1 MKAANEAV
9 LSSGNLAM
17 GIKTT
22 IEKWNGRTIRTE
34 DGYLTDEAMQMLCKR
49 IEEEK
54 AKSGDA
60 KKPAKKPAQK
70 PEKKPA
76 KKSK

>member
-34 DGYLTDEAMQMLCKR
+34 DGYLSDEAMQVFHKR
-49 IEEEK
+49 LEEER
-54 AKSGDA
+54 AKNEDV
-60 KKPAKKPAQK
+60 
-70 PEKKPA
+70 KKPA
-76 KKSK
+76 KKSVKKPEEKRDGKV